1 MMTILVQRW
10 WVIVGMLLA
19 ALTVRAEAPGGGLDW
34 WQWRG
39 PKRDN
44 TSPETGLALDWTK
57 TPPTELWR
65 VNVGRSIASLVV
77 AGGHVYASGVELK
90 KGEDSIWALDAETG
104 RVIWRYAFPCDVPA
118 EYGSESPVWYPE
130 WSGTHATPTVCEGR
144 LYAVSQDGRA
154 LCLDAATGKLL
165 WSRTGLGR
173 GPWGYN
179 TSPLVI
185 GNMVILESGLTLD
198 TTTGETL
205 WTGLGG
211 GAGGRV
217 ASSPVRFARN
227 GQDCVIVESASR
239 EFQAF
244 TLADRKPFWKVHSG
258 EAWEPDSDPLVMGD
272 RVLFANGDR
281 PATLA
286 AIGEAQAHAKWSAIH
301 NGYDTPILYQGY
313 LYSTSGYG
321 ARDFQCYDA
330 KDGSLK
336 WKTSY
341 QDRHNYN
348 PTFMILADGKLIL
361 QHLQGLVE
369 VVKPSPESCQSLGT
383 YDLNGKKPEH
393 FADSAWQTP
402 ALSRGRLYCRM
413 NFGDVVALDIRV
425 DRPAPPAPPP
435 IPDGYVQKLP
445 RADQNMAGPVAS
457 EDRQGGLGEEI
468 RVARVESNEK
478 NALVPPFQKPGPSDY
493 FQGRGPNRDGIVQGS
508 KLPLDW
514 RQGQPR
520 ELWRVDIGMGYSS
533 PVVAGDRLY
542 IMGWYDDA
550 TWSGAARGSF
560 NRCCHNFIGCLDVRT
575 GRTIWKC
582 AYLPAAFGWVMDV
595 DREGH
600 YALTCMG
607 PRGTPALA
615 GDRLYALDQAGEA
628 FCLDAASGK
637 VVWRK
642 DLMRDPGLDA
652 RPAWFFSGSPL
663 VLDNVVVF
671 AAGTAGIALDK
682 ASGKVVWSTGPEACG
697 SASPLLFEQAGAKR
711 LAIFGQRDLYSLDPE
726 TGKVLWQYP
735 WNDGVGENRC
745 DPVAV
750 GDDRLLVCG
759 GHGRGCAL
767 LAVGSD
773 RPLWQSPEL
782 NPQMAAPIL
791 YQDHLYGPSQ
801 TRGELMCL
809 DATSGQVKW
818 RQKMDATQ
826 VTLVGQA
833 LVIQCRAGDIQLAEA
848 TPAGYKPLG
857 SAHVLDGNECWT
869 PAVVAG
875 GRLFCR
881 GWDGELAALDLKALV
896 PPAPV
901 EVVKASAELMG
912 KLGARL
918 LAERESAVA
927 KLSAVQGEEAAK
939 FVPLLAEKVRQGTYF
954 EQTSAA
960 RVLLKLRLEAK
971 PAVAELLAGAKAA
984 VERRDWAL
992 AEPLIQALLGIDP
1005 ASVRPVCPAVA
1016 AALKDDK
1023 SAVRRQALASVT
1035 RINPPADR
1043 SLVEA
1048 LAGMLAD
1055 EDGLQAFSAAL
1066 ALANMGQTPGETLPV
1081 LMRTIKLR
1089 HSRPYAA
1096 LHALAALGPAARPA
1110 MSDLVRLSA
1119 NAEPQLQKAIQAAL
1133 RKIRATDVPPLVQ
1146 DANCTCTEGGFC
1158 QIKLAVTDE
1167 DDVPQAVPCIVVTKP
1182 SHGTAVLRGTTIEYT
1197 ADRGYVGKDVL
1208 TWKARDENGQ
1218 SAVATVHI
1226 DVRAD
1231 TTRPT
1236 VKSVTTTADPQAGAP
1251 AEDWPC
1257 WRGAAGDN
1265 NSAWIPKG
1273 LPPQTTPRWKSPLT
1287 GAAHSGVVVSG
1298 RCVVVMDTLKDQ
1310 QDTVRCLSTDTGK
1323 ELWKHAYPNR
1333 GKSIPWGSCPRATPA
1348 ISGGIVYTLSA
1359 RGQLFALD
1367 LQNGHVLWQ
1376 KDLTKDFRADLPTW
1390 AYCSSPL
1397 VVGNRLIV
1405 NPGSPRYSLVALDLK
1420 TGKTVWNAS
1429 GAEANYGSYL
1439 VAEVQGFQQI
1449 VGYDQEEV
1457 SGRSTVDGRV
1467 IWSKPLG
1474 KTPGY
1479 LVPSPVVMRDQLL
1492 LCGSNGAQLQ
1502 DLKEARGKLP
1512 AAWEVRNRHFK
1523 IGDATPTPAEG
1534 MALAVVDGKGLTA
1547 MEINKDLKILWQ
1559 TGDEGMDCHF
1569 ASVMAGSGRAL
1580 VLDFAGTLHLFD
1592 VNRTGAKSLG
1602 KLKVCA
1608 ETYAAPAL
1616 TCGRLYVR
1624 DEESVY
1630 RYDTGVKSGRD

>member
-1 MMTILVQRW
+1 MMTILVRRW
-10 WVIVGMLLA
+10 SVIVGVLLA
-19 ALTVRAEAPGGGLDW
+19 ALTVRAETPGGGSDW

-39 PKRDN
+39 PNRDN

-77 AGGHVYASGVELK
+77 AGGHVYASGVDLK

-104 RVIWRYAFPCDVPA
+104 RVIWRYPFPCDVPA

-173 GPWGYN
+173 GTWGYN

-185 GNMVILESGLTLD
+185 GNMLILESGLTLD
-198 TTTGETL
+198 KTTGETL

-272 RVLFANGDR
+272 QVLFANGDR

-286 AIGEAQAHAKWSAIH
+286 AIGEAKAHAKWSAIH

-341 QDRHNYN
+341 QDRHTYN

-369 VVKPSPESCQSLGT
+369 VIKPSPESCQSLGT

-425 DRPAPPAPPP
+425 DRPAPSTRHPQTGTRGTPLPP

-445 RADQNMAGPVAS
+445 RADQNMAGPMAS

-468 RVARVESNEK
+468 RVARVQSNEK

-493 FQGRGPNRDGIVQGS
+493 FQGRGPNRDGIVPGRPGTRQDAELFPVPGAR
-508 KLPLDW
+508 LPLDW

-533 PVVAGDRLY
+533 PIVAGDRLY

-671 AAGTAGIALDK
+671 AAGTAGIALEK

-697 SASPLLFEQAGAKR
+697 SASPLRFEQGGAKR
-711 LAIFGQRDLYSLDPE
+711 LAIFGQRDLYSLDPA

-745 DPVAV
+745 DPLAV
-750 GDDRLLVCG
+750 GDGRLLACG

-773 RPLWQSPEL
+773 RPLWQSTELSPE
-782 NPQMAAPIL
+782 MGTPIL

-801 TRGELMCL
+801 TRGELVCL
-809 DATSGQVKW
+809 DAKSGQAKW

-826 VTLVGQA
+826 VTLVGET
-833 LVIQCRAGDIQLAEA
+833 LVIQCRAGDVQLAEA

-857 SAHVLDGNECWT
+857 SAHVLKGNECWT

-875 GRLFCR
+875 GRLLCR
-881 GWDGELAALDLKALV
+881 SWDGELAALDLSALA
-896 PPAPV
+896 PPAPM
-901 EVVKASAELMG
+901 EVVKASAELIG
-912 KLGARL
+912 NLGARL

-927 KLSAVQGEEAAK
+927 KLSAAEGEEAAK
-939 FVPLLAEKVRQGTYF
+939 LVPLLAEKVRKGTYF

-960 RVLLKLRLEAK
+960 RVLLKLG
-971 PAVAELLAGAKAA
+971 PAAEPATAELLAGAKAA
-984 VERRDWAL
+984 VEGRDWAS
-992 AEPLIQALLGIDP
+992 AELLIQALLGIDP
-1005 ASVRPVCPAVA
+1005 ASARTVWPAVA

-1023 SAVRRQALASVT
+1023 PAVRRQALASVA
-1035 RINPPADR
+1035 RIAPPADR

-1048 LAGMLAD
+1048 FAGMLAD
-1055 EDGLQAFSAAL
+1055 KDGSQASGAAI
-1066 ALANMGQTPGETLPV
+1066 ALANMGQAPGETLSV
-1081 LMRTIKLR
+1081 LTRTTKLFNSR
-1089 HSRPYAA
+1089 HYAE
-1096 LHALAALGPAARPA
+1096 LHALAALGPAARPVIP
-1110 MSDLVRLSA
+1110 DLVRFA
-1119 NAEPQLQKAIQAAL
+1119 AKADPQLQKAIQAAL
-1133 RKIRATDVPPLVQ
+1133 RKIRTTDVPPVVQ
-1146 DANCTCTEGGFC
+1146 DANCTCTEEGFC
-1158 QIKLAVTDE
+1158 QIKLPVTDE
-1167 DDVPQAVPCIVVTKP
+1167 DDVPQAVQCIVVTKP

-1197 ADRGYVGKDVL
+1197 ANGGYVGEDVL
-1208 TWKARDENGQ
+1208 TWRARDENGQ

-1226 DVRAD
+1226 DVRAG
-1231 TTRPT
+1231 TT
-1236 VKSVTTTADPQAGAP
+1236 
-1251 AEDWPC
+1251 
-1257 WRGAAGDN
+1257 
-1265 NSAWIPKG
+1265 PKG
-1273 LPPQTTPRWKSPLT
+1273 LPPQATPRWKSPLT
-1287 GAAHSGVVVSG
+1287 GAAYSGVVVSG
-1298 RCVVVMDTLKDQ
+1298 RCVVVMDTVKDQ

-1333 GKSIPWGSCPRATPA
+1333 GKSILWGSCPRATPA
-1348 ISGGIVYTLSA
+1348 IADGIVYTLSA

-1367 LQNGHVLWQ
+1367 LQDGHVLWQ
-1376 KDLTKDFRADLPTW
+1376 KDLAKDFQADLPTW

-1397 VVGNRLIV
+1397 VAGNRLIV

-1420 TGKTVWNAS
+1420 TGKTAWNAS

-1439 VAEVQGFQQI
+1439 VAEVEGLQQI

-1457 SGRSTVDGRV
+1457 SGRSPMDGRV

-1479 LVPSPVVMRDQLL
+1479 LVPSPVVMSDQLL

-1502 DLKEARGKLP
+1502 DLKGTRDKVP
-1512 AAWEVRNRHFK
+1512 AAWEVRNKHFK

-1534 MALAVVDGKGLTA
+1534 MALAVVEGKGLTA
-1547 MEINKDLKILWQ
+1547 MEISKDLKILWQ
-1559 TGDEGMDCHF
+1559 TGDEGMECHF
-1569 ASVMAGSGRAL
+1569 ASVMAGSGRAM

-1592 VNRTGAKSLG
+1592 VNRTGAKSVG
-1602 KLKVCA
+1602 KVKVCA

-1616 TCGRLYVR
+1616 SRGRLYVR

-1630 RYDTGVKSGRD
+1630 CYDTGVKSGRD